1 MKSQKVENTKIHT
14 MLKNWGIQMWDLYLE
29 LPAQLSH
36 LYSFGAVNYS
46 AVVMLF
52 LQSSANTVQQ
62 LFFNALDL
70 KFVPLVKFRLQ
81 MYII

>member
-1 MKSQKVENTKIHT
+1 MKSQKVENTKIHNVKK
-14 MLKNWGIQMWDLYLE
+14 LRHPDVWDLYLE
-29 LPAQLSH
+29 LPAQLSR

-46 AVVMLF
+46 AVVVLF

-62 LFFNALDL
+62 LFFNALNL